1 MVCSDRDFEMKD
13 ENLGVVSY
21 GSGQIT
27 AVPQEGSEA
36 REEYTVMLNAM
47 EDS

>member
-1 MVCSDRDFEMKD
+1 MVCSDQDFEMKD

-36 REEYTVMLNAM
+36 REELMLNAM
-47 EDS
+47 EDSR